1 MSSLSLT
8 SESENSP
15 FIPQEK
21 VDERETCTCHL
32 TPRQDRSRRICQ
44 TLFISFNC
52 VFAFLNAVLLFTNLK
67 HANPPGCPEQYGRYE
82 PDGIPRATEEKT
94 WHLPIGVRSPYT
106 SLDPT
111 IADAAW
117 EKIVIGTEQGWVNI
131 SQEKV
136 NDMGQDSIQ
145 FDDGSGYFFGLDVF
159 HQLHCLNYIRK
170 KTLLYAPV
178 YQNQPGEEDI
188 PMKYHI
194 PHCLDSIRL
203 SLQCHA
209 DMSVIPQRWAPGWI
223 EPWAIWTNHHQC
235 RNFEHVRD
243 WARQNGLHSPGQLT
257 HPELGAVRNGK
268 VNVSALPIYNEE
280 HDIEVE
286 VTLS

>member
-1 MSSLSLT
+1 MPCSYLQISNTQIHLAVRNSTGDTVRHVMHFPNRCLT
-8 SESENSP
+8 L
-15 FIPQEK
+15 
-21 VDERETCTCHL
+21 L
-32 TPRQDRSRRICQ
+32 TRNEI
-44 TLFISFNC
+44 
-52 VFAFLNAVLLFTNLK
+52 
-67 HANPPGCPEQYGRYE
+67 EE

-117 EKIVIGTEQGWVNI
+117 EKIVIGTERECALETVFLRNILLTRWYELAEGWVNI

-178 YQNQPGEEDI
+178 YQNQAGGEDI

-194 PHCLDSIRL
+194 RKPCLTFL
-203 SLQCHA
+203 
-209 DMSVIPQRWAPGWI
+209 
-223 EPWAIWTNHHQC
+223 
-235 RNFEHVRD
+235 
-243 WARQNGLHSPGQLT
+243 
-257 HPELGAVRNGK
+257 
-268 VNVSALPIYNEE
+268 
-280 HDIEVE
+280 
-286 VTLS
+286 VTLFC